1 MRGGVGRAMQH
12 LSTESCTGV
21 AQGGNA
27 PVLAAWRH
35 PAILVASGCAALALG
50 LLVYASDRGA
60 VPGSSL
66 LLSPTPGALTGHH
79 FFGPFGQWLPS
90 FVHTFAFALFTA
102 AALAPSP
109 TPRYGACLAWGAV
122 NVAFEIG
129 QHPLLNTR
137 LAELLQSSFGDMPTT
152 QALAS
157 YFVHGTFDPG
167 DIVAALLGSLVAG
180 VVLRITQNRR
190 EHRHAN

>member
-1 MRGGVGRAMQH
+1 MRGGVGKAMQQ
-12 LSTESCTGV
+12 LSTEACTGM
-21 AQGGNA
+21 AEDGDA
-27 PVLAAWRH
+27 LVLARWRH

-50 LLVYASDRGA
+50 LLVYAGDRGA
-60 VPGSSL
+60 VPGSL
-66 LLSPTPGALTGHH
+66 LPTAGALAGRH

-137 LAELLQSSFGDMPTT
+137 LAELLQISFGDIPTT
-152 QALAS
+152 QALAR

-167 DIVAALLGSLVAG
+167 DVVAALLGSLAAAA
-180 VVLRITQNRR
+180 VLRITQNHR
-190 EHRHAN
+190 EHPHAN

>member
-1 MRGGVGRAMQH
+1 MRGGVGKAMQH
-12 LSTESCTGV
+12 LSTEACTGV
-21 AQGGNA
+21 AQGGNT
-27 PVLAAWRH
+27 PVLARWRH

-60 VPGSSL
+60 MPGSL
-66 LLSPTPGALTGHH
+66 WPTAGAVAGRH

-102 AALAPSP
+102 AALAPS
-109 TPRYGACLAWGAV
+109 TRPRYGACLAWGAV

-129 QHPLLNTR
+129 QHPRLSAR
-137 LAELLQSSFGDMPTT
+137 LADLLQISFGDAPTT
-152 QALAS
+152 QALAR

-167 DIVAALLGSLVAG
+167 DIVAALLGSLAAAA
-180 VVLRITQNRR
+180 VLRINQEHR
-190 EHRHAN
+190 EHQHAN